1 MSRLRGRSWRSWKP
15 KGVCRRSAASCD
27 PLLRVFLERYHL
39 NLLAVPRENADVGDV
54 YVHDGKRAGSPGQLA
69 SFLTHPFR
77 MPQIT
82 RGEELAALSGT
93 MSNQVT
99 TEVGLGLLG
108 SFIAARRRASDWG
121 RQGGMG
127 EEGRAKR
134 PLQNGRGRTGQRRSR
149 PVRGA
154 SLIDNSLRQDHPLV
168 DPNSRFFFVS
178 AVARCKA
185 LSVAFVDDRGQTLDI
200 GAEIAGIGDAKT
212 GVGGTKSS
220 DGEVT
225 FAGSK
230 WLAFGV
236 ELYELF
242 VAGGRIRM
250 KLPDA
255 ALNVRSARRR
265 AIRPAPVLLGSD
277 DDEVFLNV

>member
-108 SFIAARRRASDWG
+108 SFIAALGAVLPIGDVKAEWEKKGARSVRFR
-121 RQGGMG
+121 M
-127 EEGRAKR
+127 EGA
-134 PLQNGRGRTGQRRSR
+134 
-149 PVRGA
+149 VRD
-154 SLIDNSLRQDHPLV
+154 SV
-168 DPNSRFFFVS
+168 DPAQFG
-178 AVARCKA
+178 AR
-185 LSVAFVDDRGQTLDI
+185 
-200 GAEIAGIGDAKT
+200 
-212 GVGGTKSS
+212 
-220 DGEVT
+220 
-225 FAGSK
+225 
-230 WLAFGV
+230 
-236 ELYELF
+236 
-242 VAGGRIRM
+242 
-250 KLPDA
+250 P
-255 ALNVRSARRR
+255 
-265 AIRPAPVLLGSD
+265 
-277 DDEVFLNV
+277 